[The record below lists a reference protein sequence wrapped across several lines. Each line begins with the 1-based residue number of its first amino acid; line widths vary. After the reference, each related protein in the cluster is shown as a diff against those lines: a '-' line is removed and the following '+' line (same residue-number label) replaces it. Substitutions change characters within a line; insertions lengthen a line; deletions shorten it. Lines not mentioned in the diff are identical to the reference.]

1 MSDQRS
7 ATSGSSTTSGSSVIA
22 EETTAAIVVDHVE
35 RRFGSTL
42 ALADT
47 SLRVEAGEFVVL
59 RGPSGCG
66 KSTLLHCIA
75 ALDTPTAGTIEVAGR
90 NIAHHRSQLSRFRRD
105 EIGIVF
111 QLHNLVP
118 RLSALQNV
126 QLPMFGT
133 HLGRRQRVVRAEEL
147 LEQVGLTATM
157 GHAPPEMS
165 GGERQRVAIARAL
178 ANHPSVLLADEPTGS
193 LDDDSAAL
201 VLALLQ
207 KFRDESGMTILAVSH
222 DARLDRAADRIV
234 TVGVS

>member
-1 MSDQRS
+1 MNDQ
-7 ATSGSSTTSGSSVIA
+7 GSRSTTGTVGTPETAREASV
-22 EETTAAIVVDHVE
+22 AIVVDHVE
-35 RRFGSTL
+35 RRFGSTV

-47 SLRVEAGEFVVL
+47 SLRVGVGEFVVL
-59 RGPSGCG
+59 NGPSGCG

-75 ALDTPTAGTIEVAGR
+75 ALDAPTAGTITVQGR
-90 NIAHHRSQLSRFRRD
+90 NIAHHRRQLSRFRRN

-133 HLGRRQRVVRAEEL
+133 SAGRRQRADRALEL
-147 LEQVGLTATM
+147 LDQVGLGATM
-157 GHAPPEMS
+157 HHAPPEMS

-178 ANHPSVLLADEPTGS
+178 ANHPNVLLADEPTGS

-201 VLALLQ
+201 VLALL
-207 KFRDESGMTILAVSH
+207 KRFRDDTGMTILAVSH
-222 DARLDRAADRIV
+222 DTRLDGAADRIV
-234 TVGVS
+234 AM